1 MKKTLCLLFMAA
13 LGKINTKCNIPQLVQ
28 MNRDMCLFIVTS
40 FRTGHLSNS
49 LLQQN
54 HKLSSIPQLRR
65 PSSIT
70 ALRASRKMDVG
81 TTGISNFGRD
91 LLNHELL
98 SASDEF
104 QLSRQ
109 FKLGLQVKEHRKVMA
124 AKFEREISDEELSH
138 ALGLSS
144 KEHVNILI
152 DRGKENKRALVK
164 ANMRLVFHISKYY
177 RFRGVAYPDL
187 VQEGEC
193 LVFISHYS
201 FNDMIMFITV

>member
-1 MKKTLCLLFMAA
+1 
-13 LGKINTKCNIPQLVQ
+13 
-28 MNRDMCLFIVTS
+28 MNRDLCFFIGTL

-54 HKLSSIPQLRR
+54 HKFSSRPQLRS

-152 DRGKENKRALVK
+152 DRGKESKRALVK

-193 LVFISHYS
+193 LVFISLY
-201 FNDMIMFITV
+201 DMIMFITVLKIAIIMTIG

>member
-1 MKKTLCLLFMAA
+1 
-13 LGKINTKCNIPQLVQ
+13 
-28 MNRDMCLFIVTS
+28 
-40 FRTGHLSNS
+40 
-49 LLQQN
+49 
-54 HKLSSIPQLRR
+54 
-65 PSSIT
+65 
-70 ALRASRKMDVG
+70 MDVG
-81 TTGISNFGRD
+81 TGEGVTNFGRD

-109 FKLGLQVKEHRKVMA
+109 FKLGLQVKAHRKVMA

-144 KEHVNILI
+144 KEHVNVLI
-152 DRGKENKRALVK
+152 DRGKESKRALVK

-187 VQEGEC
+187 VQEGEYLTLRAC
-193 LVFISHYS
+193 TLI
-201 FNDMIMFITV
+201 MILHHTRRSVNESEVHVS

>member
-1 MKKTLCLLFMAA
+1 
-13 LGKINTKCNIPQLVQ
+13 
-28 MNRDMCLFIVTS
+28 
-40 FRTGHLSNS
+40 
-49 LLQQN
+49 
-54 HKLSSIPQLRR
+54 
-65 PSSIT
+65 
-70 ALRASRKMDVG
+70 MDVG
-81 TTGISNFGRD
+81 TGEGVTNFGRD

-109 FKLGLQVKEHRKVMA
+109 FKLGLQVKAHRKVMA
-124 AKFEREISDEELSH
+124 AKFEREISDEELSL

-152 DRGKENKRALVK
+152 DRGKESKRALVK

-193 LVFISHYS
+193 GFPHSD
-201 FNDMIMFITV
+201 DMVYRQIAFECVSTKMMRGSLFQCRD